1 MDWREKLEK
10 SLAQGIDQ
18 SKSLLGKASD
28 RARELGEQGVLS
40 LEVRQ
45 LEGKIKENYRK
56 LGEQVYQVLKE
67 GQQSTVSARTS
78 GVKDLLD
85 ELEAAKELL
94 EEKRAALHTEDPKK
108 SHGTG

>member
-10 SLAQGIDQ
+10 GLVQGIDQ
-18 SKSLLGKASD
+18 SKTLLGKASN

-45 LEGKIKENYRK
+45 LENKLKENYHK
-56 LGEQVYQVLKE
+56 LGEQVYKVLKE
-67 GQQSTVSARTS
+67 DQQATVSARTS

-85 ELEAAKELL
+85 EIEAAKELL

-108 SHGTG
+108 SH

>member
-10 SLAQGIDQ
+10 GLAQSIDQ

-45 LEGKIKENYRK
+45 LEAKLKENYHK
-56 LGEQVYQVLKE
+56 LGERVYQVLIE
-67 GQQSTVSARTS
+67 DEQSTVSARTN
-78 GVKDLLD
+78 GVKDLV
-85 ELEAAKELL
+85 EEIEAAKELL

-108 SHGTG
+108 SH

>member
-10 SLAQGIDQ
+10 GLSQGIDQ
-18 SKSLLGKASD
+18 SKSLLGKAGN

-45 LEGKIKENYRK
+45 LETKLKENYHK
-56 LGEQVYQVLKE
+56 LGERVYHVLKDE
-67 GQQSTVSARTS
+67 QQSTVSARTS
-78 GVKDLLD
+78 GVKDLL
-85 ELEAAKELL
+85 EEIEAAKELL

-108 SHGTG
+108 SH